1 MLRVG
6 VSSGGGGPPFV
17 TDDPEPVED
26 GHYEIN
32 IAAIGLTER
41 SGTAS
46 PAPMIDANWGAA
58 PDLQLHVGLGLA
70 YAEADGGVRA
80 GYGDT
85 ELGIKYR
92 FLHQDPEGWLPDVA
106 FYPNIELPTGDAAR
120 GLGAGHV
127 QLLLPIWIEKDWD
140 RWSSYG
146 GGGFWSNHHGADR
159 NNWFVGWVLLRQ
171 ITDSLQL
178 GGEIYRQDVGGRGP
192 IRHDR
197 VQSRRHAGAE
207 RQRPSPV
214 FPPAAAST
222 IPTRMTGCPSI
233 SAISLPSDGRAAWR
247 HAPRRS

>member
-1 MLRVG
+1 MRRALLVLAFLCFGLASRPAAA
-6 VSSGGGGPPFV
+6 GPPFV

-41 SGTAS
+41 SGAAS
-46 PAPMIDANWGAA
+46 PAPMIDANWSAA

-178 GGEIYRQDVGGRGP
+178 GGEIYRQTSEAEGQSGTTGFNLGGTLELNDSGHLLFSAGRGLDHP
-192 IRHDR
+192 DQDDR
-197 VQSRRHAGAE
+197 LSFYLGYQLT
-207 RQRPSPV
+207 
-214 FPPAAAST
+214 F
-222 IPTRMTGCPSI
+222 
-233 SAISLPSDGRAAWR
+233 
-247 HAPRRS
+247 